1 MIALTSAAIDLC
13 PPPAPPRSTR
23 PLQEESRSTSAL
35 MPAAGW
41 SCALARRRKAKA
53 MTDGLYVCA
62 QARRPT
68 SARPAAWPPFS
79 HHPLA
84 VPLSLWPAFS
94 LSEVVHLPLARVD
107 E

>member
-13 PPPAPPRSTR
+13 LPPAPPRSTR
-23 PLQEESRSTSAL
+23 PHQEESRSTSAL

-62 QARRPT
+62 PARRPT

-79 HHPLA
+79 HHHLRCLYRSGLHFRCQKSCICPL
-84 VPLSLWPAFS
+84 P
-94 LSEVVHLPLARVD
+94 E
-107 E
+107 